1 MPWWDDFPRLN
12 VDNKRYGL
20 LSEKEG
26 EEGKKKKQICSL
38 SWLQPLHSNLSWEQT
53 QSPESASVYLWQ
65 QERQVGGE
73 EAETRLSVF
82 WYRPQQP
89 PLESWMAGCPLVQ
102 RSVRRWR
109 AETLKA
115 RQYEQRLLERVI
127 CLSGKKKQVMQMA
140 ISQAARKT
148 VALSHETGQRIKKK
162 NTRATAKNKQTKKSN
177 P

>member
-1 MPWWDDFPRLN
+1 MPRWDDFPRLN

-20 LSEKEG
+20 LAEKEG
-26 EEGKKKKQICSL
+26 EEGKRKKKNKKRICSL

-127 CLSGKKKQVMQMA
+127 CLSGKKKKKKPVTQMA

-162 NTRATAKNKQTKKSN
+162 KKNTCATI
-177 P
+177 